1 MTQKDSVDLS
11 LREFK
16 SIFLQAQ
23 WKLHIFNFREALLCK
38 TSIFYWK
45 LNKKF
50 SIGPIA
56 CIIETA
62 FFIGKVHMEES
73 ISLCTFIWKPS
84 LLPFFQLFF
93 CLLKDVHAQCLLKNI
108 EFKGRS
114 GSARGH
120 SMLLTDILC
129 GSWMSHRALS
139 GGFTLDRKM
148 VETLFYQQNTVSIFM
163 I

>member
-1 MTQKDSVDLS
+1 
-11 LREFK
+11 
-16 SIFLQAQ
+16 
-23 WKLHIFNFREALLCK
+23 
-38 TSIFYWK
+38 
-45 LNKKF
+45 
-50 SIGPIA
+50 
-56 CIIETA
+56 
-62 FFIGKVHMEES
+62 MEES

-148 VETLFYQQNTVSIFM
+148 VETLFYQQNTVFLWSKALPQCSLLKLQSKIQNIFPD
-163 I
+163 IYLDKRAEIIKLLVLKIWHIERCGASRKY

>member
-1 MTQKDSVDLS
+1 
-11 LREFK
+11 
-16 SIFLQAQ
+16 
-23 WKLHIFNFREALLCK
+23 
-38 TSIFYWK
+38 
-45 LNKKF
+45 
-50 SIGPIA
+50 
-56 CIIETA
+56 
-62 FFIGKVHMEES
+62 MEES

-163 I
+163 ISSTATMQSTKAAVKNSKYFSDIYLDKRAEIIKLLVLKIWHMERCRASRKY